1 MFKTGWANRI
11 AFMALLIGMAT
22 ASSHAQPRSG
32 IYRIQSGTYREVGGF
47 VGEMDYGLPYAG
59 QTFIS
64 LKLGSAG
71 VTADLEF
78 LTTNRQ
84 PFYIRLTNGIVTGN
98 TIQFQYQ
105 TTHPYGSDL
114 PPAYVNYTV
123 TNAAGFL
130 WFSGS
135 VTSPPVCCDIPYRFE
150 HIDVRATL
158 APTVAIHAASGMEIC
173 WNSESNQ
180 TYQVQCHTNPAG
192 PGWSDLGGPIQ
203 GDGMVTCVTDSNVP
217 GRAQRF
223 YRVVLVP

>member
-11 AFMALLIGMAT
+11 AFIALLAGVAG
-22 ASSHAQPRSG
+22 ASSQAQPRSG

-130 WFSGS
+130 WISGS
-135 VTSPPVCCDIPYRFE
+135 ITSAPVCCDIPYRFE

-158 APTVAIHAASGMEIC
+158 APTVAIHTASGVEIC

-180 TYQVQCHTNPAG
+180 TYQVQCHTTLTG
-192 PGWSDLGGPIQ
+192 PGWSDFGGPVQ
-203 GDGMVTCVTDSNVP
+203 GDGSVKCIGDSPAP
-217 GRAQRF
+217 GRPQRF
-223 YRVVLVP
+223 FRVVLVP